1 MIANKNQLTIKAQL
15 AQVPL
20 PFYATPCRLLHRSF
34 LLLGKA
40 WGFVSLLFFF
50 GAVFAARDTEF
61 FGEAPFLL
69 SWRPRLFFVLRL
81 HESL

>member
-1 MIANKNQLTIKAQL
+1 MIANKKQLTIKAQF

-20 PFYATPCRLLHRSF
+20 PFCATPSRLLRRSF

-40 WGFVSLLFFF
+40 WGFVPLLLFF
-50 GAVFAARDTEF
+50 GAVFAARDAEF
-61 FGEAPFLL
+61 LGEAPFLL